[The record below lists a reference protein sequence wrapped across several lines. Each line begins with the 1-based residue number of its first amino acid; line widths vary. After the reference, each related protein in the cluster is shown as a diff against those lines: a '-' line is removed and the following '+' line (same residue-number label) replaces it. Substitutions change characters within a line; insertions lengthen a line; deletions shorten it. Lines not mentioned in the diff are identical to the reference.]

1 MKGVELAAL
10 GVGVALVLM
19 GCKAEYGQTKPLA
32 GEDAWDCIHHGDQ
45 AEVCIDKSLDLIGYV
60 GEYDDGEWEIHEER
74 DGDKLFIAQGG
85 VLAFEEGTK
94 VLVRGLVTEGS
105 FFADDTTIKV
115 HDSKVLA
122 PAPKPEPTAEEI
134 IAKNR
139 EMGRRALEEA
149 DEAIRKN
156 NEDLRVALAAKAVT
170 HHVSNSHG
178 LRVDVYGMPDGR
190 QIGCKTVVSDV
201 GPPITTCDGE
211 P

>member
-1 MKGVELAAL
+1 MRSRLASL
-10 GVGVALVLM
+10 GVAVSLCLI
-19 GCKAEYGQTKPLA
+19 GCKAEYSQTNRLT
-32 GEDAWDCIHHGDQ
+32 GDEAWACIHHGEQ
-45 AEVCIDKSLDLIGYV
+45 AESCIDKSLDLIGYV
-60 GEYDDGEWEIHEER
+60 GDYDDGEWEIHKEP
-74 DGDKLFIAQGG
+74 DGDKVFIALGG
-85 VLAFEEGTK
+85 VLAFQEGTK

-105 FFADDTTIKV
+105 FFASDTTIKV
-115 HDSKVLA
+115 RDSKVLA

-134 IAKNR
+134 IARNR

-149 DEAIRKN
+149 DEVIRKN
-156 NEDLRVALAAKAVT
+156 NQDLRTALAAKAVT

-190 QIGCKTVVSDV
+190 HIGCKTVVSDV